1 MFRADTG
8 REPRTPRPAS
18 YAVRLALPAAAVLTA
33 VSACARFGGAGG
45 GGEPLVLGLAVP
57 LTDTEGKPDVYGVRS
72 RMGAELAVEELN
84 ARNAFGARTLALR
97 LVNDKGDP
105 ETAIAVADSLVQDD
119 RVLAVVGHVYSGAT
133 IQAAGRYTGHLPA
146 VATSA
151 TSPEITRLGDWI
163 FRVASSDSANAVALA
178 KAAQGMGRRIAI
190 LYANDDYGQGLA
202 RNFAAALRAA
212 GGQVAEMDPFLDA
225 TEDFRPYLLR
235 MKGRGVDLVFVAGLQ
250 DPAARAIA
258 QAQEVGLAARFVGGD
273 GIEGLASMGARY
285 DGTAVG
291 VLFHPQ
297 MSDSSRAFVER
308 YRARYREDPDS
319 QAALA
324 YDAVRLLA
332 RALEAGHRDPESIRG
347 WLAGVGR
354 DGRGGS
360 DAFEGVAGTV
370 KFDEHGDP
378 VDKRFTMGVIQ
389 GGAIA
394 LPEAGR

>member
-1 MFRADTG
+1 MSFAVAGRVPRVQRAMAT
-8 REPRTPRPAS
+8 
-18 YAVRLALPAAAVLTA
+18 AVRFVSSAWMVAGVAA
-33 VSACARFGGAGG
+33 CGGMGPGG
-45 GGEPLVLGLAVP
+45 GGDDPLVLGLAVP

-84 ARNAFGARTLALR
+84 ARDAFGGRKLALR
-97 LVNDKGDP
+97 LVNDQGDP
-105 ETAIAVADSLVQDD
+105 ETAIAVADSLVQDEA
-119 RVLAVVGHVYSGAT
+119 VLAVVGHVYSGAT
-133 IQAAGRYTGHLPA
+133 IQAAGRYEGHLPA

-151 TSPEITRLGDWI
+151 TSPEISRLGDWI

-178 KAAQGMGRRIAI
+178 RAAQGMGRRIAI

-202 RNFAAALRAA
+202 RNFASALRAA
-212 GGQVAEMDPFLDA
+212 GGQVAEADPFLDE
-225 TEDFRPYLLR
+225 TQDFRPYLLR
-235 MKGRGVDLVFVAGLQ
+235 MKARGVDLVFVAGLQ

-258 QAQEVGLAARFVGGD
+258 QAQQVGLAARFVGGD

-291 VLFHPQ
+291 ILFHPQ
-297 MSDSSRAFVER
+297 MSDSARAFVQR
-308 YRARYREDPDS
+308 YRARFREDPDS
-319 QAALA
+319 QSALA

-332 RALEAGHRDPESIRG
+332 RALQAGHRDPAAIRG

-360 DAFEGVAGTV
+360 PAFEGVAGSV

-389 GGAIA
+389 GGTIA

>member
-1 MFRADTG
+1 MSVDEPG
-8 REPRTPRPAS
+8 REPRPARPVRTA
-18 YAVRLALPAAAVLTA
+18 ARLAVLA
-33 VSACARFGGAGG
+33 SAGLALLSGCARAGG
-45 GGEPLVLGLAVP
+45 GGGGDTLVLGLAVP

-84 ARNAFGARTLALR
+84 ARNAFGDRRLVLR

-105 ETAIAVADSLVQDD
+105 ETAIAVADSLVRDGS
-119 RVLAVVGHVYSGAT
+119 VLAVVGHVYSGAT
-133 IQAAGRYTGHLPA
+133 IQAASRYAGRLPA

-151 TSPEITRLGDWI
+151 TSPEISRLGDWI

-178 KAAQGMGRRIAI
+178 RAAQGMGRRIAI

-202 RNFAAALRAA
+202 RNFASALRAA
-212 GGQVAEMDPFLDA
+212 GGQVAAMDPFLDD
-225 TEDFRPYLLR
+225 TDDFRPYLRR

-250 DPAARAIA
+250 DPAARAIQ

-273 GIEGLASMGARY
+273 GIEGLAGMGARY

-297 MSDSSRAFVER
+297 MSDSSRAFVQR

-332 RALEAGHRDPESIRG
+332 RALEDGRRDPEAIRE

-354 DGRGGS
+354 DGRGRS
-360 DAFEGVAGTV
+360 PAFEGVAGTV

-389 GGAIA
+389 GGTIS

>member
-1 MFRADTG
+1 MSFAAAGRA
-8 REPRTPRPAS
+8 PRPPRAVS
-18 YAVRLALPAAAVLTA
+18 TAVRAAVFAALA
-33 VSACARFGGAGG
+33 GAGG
-45 GGEPLVLGLAVP
+45 VAACAGMGGGGDGTLVLGLAVP

-84 ARNAFGARTLALR
+84 ALDALGGSQIALR
-97 LVNDKGDP
+97 LVNDRGDP
-105 ETAIAVADSLVQDD
+105 ETAIAVADSLVRDE

-133 IQAAGRYTGHLPA
+133 IQAAARYTGRLPA

-151 TSPEITRLGDWI
+151 TSPDISRLGDWI

-178 KAAQGMGRRIAI
+178 RAAQGMGRRIAV

-202 RNFAAALRAA
+202 RNFASALRAA
-212 GGQVAEMDPFLDA
+212 GGQVAAMDPFLDG
-225 TEDFRPYLLR
+225 TRDFRPYLLR
-235 MKGRGVDLVFVAGLQ
+235 MKARGVDLVFVAGLQ

-258 QAQEVGLAARFVGGD
+258 QAQDVGLAARFVGGD

-291 VLFHPQ
+291 ILFHPQ
-297 MSDSSRAFVER
+297 MSDSARAFVQR

-332 RALEAGHRDPESIRG
+332 RALQAGHRDPEAIRG

-360 DAFEGVAGTV
+360 PAFEGVAGSV

-389 GGAIA
+389 GGTIA
-394 LPEAGR
+394 LPGAGR